1 MNEGDKKQHSS
12 KGGHCGFNRWLLQQP
27 HLRPRP
33 SLSAISG
40 ASPSSSGPSSS
51 WHTLPMMKWHAS
63 LKPDTGEARC
73 WERAGTT
80 EPIVSI
86 DYGQGRRTTAA
97 TSSRQQI

>member
-12 KGGHCGFNRWLLQQP
+12 RGGHCGFNRWLLQQP

-40 ASPSSSGPSSS
+40 ASASSSGPSRS

-63 LKPDTGEARC
+63 LKPDTGGGTVLG
-73 WERAGTT
+73 AGRN
-80 EPIVSI
+80 
-86 DYGQGRRTTAA
+86 DGAHCLD
-97 TSSRQQI
+97 